1 MHLLRETWYCI
12 DLSQTGQILPLV
24 CPEFFVINAITV
36 LFFSEANG
44 KEFARNT
51 FKTLEIVRAA
61 FERMPYFFT
70 DDNLITTLCSVHI
83 QLQRSISFFFGLI

>member
-1 MHLLRETWYCI
+1 MHLLREIWYCI

-24 CPEFFVINAITV
+24 CPEFFVINDITV

-70 DDNLITTLCSVHI
+70 DDNHYFMVSPYTTSPIDLLFVT
-83 QLQRSISFFFGLI
+83 